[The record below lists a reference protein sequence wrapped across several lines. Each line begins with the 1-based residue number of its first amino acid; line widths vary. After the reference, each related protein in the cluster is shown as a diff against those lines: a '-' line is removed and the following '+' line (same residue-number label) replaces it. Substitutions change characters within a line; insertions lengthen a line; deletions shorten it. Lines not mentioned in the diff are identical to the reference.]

1 MQSLSV
7 SYYSA
12 FLSINYFLK
21 SDPQKINKKII
32 NKSRTCSHLTA
43 KIGREKERLR
53 EMKRF
58 YGTPDPHNLSWC
70 EAGLGWGGGG
80 GGGEGLQERG
90 DTKEKTH
97 SNVQT
102 CVCVHQLCVLCVVLG
117 NREVFPHILPA
128 LLSLVFMVRSCIKH
142 STTLYTLSFMRWWHS
157 QLQTKLFNEHTSLG
171 NKAML
176 QATMKKTVQ

>member
-1 MQSLSV
+1 MTP
-7 SYYSA
+7 
-12 FLSINYFLK
+12 K
-21 SDPQKINKKII
+21 KINKKII
-32 NKSRTCSHLTA
+32 NKSRPCSHLTA

-142 STTLYTLSFMRWWHS
+142 STTLYTLSFMRWWHR

-171 NKAML
+171 NNAML

>member
-21 SDPQKINKKII
+21 SDPKKINKKII

-171 NKAML
+171 NNAML

>member
-1 MQSLSV
+1 MFSSYCKNRKREGEAERDEALLWHTWSPQSELV
-7 SYYSA
+7 W
-12 FLSINYFLK
+12 
-21 SDPQKINKKII
+21 
-32 NKSRTCSHLTA
+32 
-43 KIGREKERLR
+43 GR
-53 EMKRF
+53 
-58 YGTPDPHNLSWC
+58 
-70 EAGLGWGGGG
+70 AGLGRGWVGW
-80 GGGEGLQERG
+80 GEGLQERG

-102 CVCVHQLCVLCVVLG
+102 CVCVHQLCVLCGVLG

-171 NKAML
+171 NNAML